1 MSRFYADCEGK
12 APVSVF
18 AVSHRNMKK
27 WSGRLGIRDGKFFDL
42 KL

>member
-1 MSRFYADCEGK
+1 MQIVKGRHQ
-12 APVSVF
+12 SVFF

-27 WSGRLGIRDGKFFDL
+27 WLGRLGIRDGKFFDL